1 MKTLALTSICSN
13 QSEVCL
19 ASRLAY
25 PLTLSMNL
33 AFIYGLYSAGLDIGS
48 LFLIGFFVSLASLA
62 VLERVLPYR
71 TDWQASGRDWAIN
84 GIYFLI
90 NGATDN
96 TAKLI
101 TASIAI
107 YLAPAVAADFNAWMF
122 ATSVLLALLVNDF
135 IGYWW
140 HRLGHEIKLL
150 WRFHG
155 IHHVPNKI
163 FMFNNNTVHFV
174 DILISGI
181 LSGTAM
187 VLLGFS
193 EEAIA
198 LALYIASFHSFFAHA
213 NADVRMGALGY
224 ILMGPEHHRFHHS
237 TEQHEAMNYG
247 AVTAL
252 WDQVFGTFLYRPG
265 EAPREIGVKGPHRF
279 PESHKLLS
287 NIASPFL
294 KTVERG

>member
-1 MKTLALTSICSN
+1 MKTLALTTICNN
-13 QSEVCL
+13 QSDICL

-25 PLTLSMNL
+25 PLTLGMNL
-33 AFIYGLYSAGLDIGS
+33 AFIYGLHSAGVDNAS

-71 TDWQASGRDWAIN
+71 SDWQANGRDWAVN

-96 TAKLI
+96 TAKII

-107 YLAPAVAADFNAWMF
+107 YLAPAAPADSSVWML

-155 IHHVPNKI
+155 IHHVPKKI
-163 FMFNNNTVHFV
+163 FMFNNNTVHFA

-181 LSGTAM
+181 LSGIAM
-187 VLLGFS
+187 VALGFS
-193 EEAIA
+193 EAAIA

-213 NADVRMGALGY
+213 NADVRMGLLGY
-224 ILMGPEHHRFHHS
+224 IMMGPEHHRFHHS
-237 TEQHEAMNYG
+237 TEQDEAMNYG
-247 AVTAL
+247 AVTAI

-265 EAPREIGVKGPHRF
+265 EAPREIGIKQPHRF
-279 PESHKLLS
+279 PESHKVLS
-287 NIASPFL
+287 NIASPFF
-294 KTVERG
+294 KTGERG

>member
-71 TDWQASGRDWAIN
+71 TDWRASGRDWAIN

-122 ATSVLLALLVNDF
+122 ATSVLLVWCN
-135 IGYWW
+135 
-140 HRLGHEIKLL
+140 E
-150 WRFHG
+150 
-155 IHHVPNKI
+155 
-163 FMFNNNTVHFV
+163 
-174 DILISGI
+174 
-181 LSGTAM
+181 
-187 VLLGFS
+187 
-193 EEAIA
+193 
-198 LALYIASFHSFFAHA
+198 
-213 NADVRMGALGY
+213 
-224 ILMGPEHHRFHHS
+224 
-237 TEQHEAMNYG
+237 
-247 AVTAL
+247 
-252 WDQVFGTFLYRPG
+252 
-265 EAPREIGVKGPHRF
+265 
-279 PESHKLLS
+279 
-287 NIASPFL
+287 
-294 KTVERG
+294 

>member
-1 MKTLALTSICSN
+1 MKTLAHATICN
-13 QSEVCL
+13 DKSEECL
-19 ASRLAY
+19 ASRLSY
-25 PLTLSMNL
+25 PLTLGVNL
-33 AFIYGLYSAGLDIGS
+33 AFIYGLYAAGLDAAT

-62 VLERVLPYR
+62 VLERMLPYR
-71 TDWQASGRDWAIN
+71 KDWQANGRDWAVN
-84 GIYFLI
+84 GVYFLI
-90 NGATDN
+90 NGASDN
-96 TAKLI
+96 AAKII

-107 YLAPAVAADFNAWMF
+107 YLAPAAAADSNLWMF
-122 ATSVLLALLVNDF
+122 AAATLIALLVNDF

-155 IHHVPNKI
+155 IHHVPTKL

-181 LSGTAM
+181 LSGSAL

-193 EEAIA
+193 EEVIA
-198 LALYIASFHSFFAHA
+198 LALYISSFHSFFAHV
-213 NADVRMGALGY
+213 NADVRMGSLGY
-224 ILMGPEHHRFHHS
+224 IMMGPEHHRFHHS
-237 TEQHEAMNYG
+237 TEQDEAMNYS
-247 AVTAL
+247 ATTAL

-265 EAPREIGVKGPHRF
+265 EAPRAIGVKEPHRF

-287 NIASPFL
+287 NIASPFV
-294 KTVERG
+294 K